1 MTITRANI
9 QKDVQ
14 AFQLKLIS
22 RLFAERKDG
31 TWEGQLSSSALSTAV
46 GIFALA
52 QFDQE
57 RFMLEIKSGLNWLVR
72 NINDDGSYGDTPAS
86 PGNISTTLLT
96 WAAFTLSA
104 KTGRNDTHTIEKI
117 EKWLINQA
125 GSLDA
130 DNLIDKVLDFYGDDH
145 TFSVPIL
152 TMCKLAGCFGDD
164 PKGWKRI
171 PQLPFELSVMP
182 PKFFK
187 KLKLDVVS
195 YALPALIAIG
205 IVRYKHQSSVL
216 NPLTSVRKGFLNKAI
231 KKLESIQPDNGGF
244 LEASPLT
251 GFVLMSLC
259 NSGLEDNRVALKSA
273 MFLKNSIRKD
283 GSLPIDTHLHT
294 WVTTL
299 VINALTEDDQANWL
313 DKHGKRDLMTFLLK
327 QQHVSIHPYTNA
339 QPGGWA
345 WSPLPGA
352 VPDADDSA
360 GALLAIRRLAP
371 NRHTLPKDEAISG
384 IRWLISLQNKDGGIP
399 TFCHGWGKLP
409 FDKSCPDITAHAI
422 RSFIEWENDLI
433 ELKGEI
439 HESIHKMLAYLRNSK
454 REDGSWNPLWFGNQN
469 TEGQRNLTY
478 GTAQVVIALNECGLS
493 DFDFKDLL
501 EKGEKWLLSSQNSD
515 GSWGGDKGCRASIE
529 ETALAL
535 NAFVSSGKYEDEI
548 EKGMQALMTLTQNGA
563 DFPASPIGLY
573 FASLWYDEKLYPLV
587 YSMAAVEKYLSKRKV

>member
-1 MTITRANI
+1 MTVTRANI
-9 QKDVQ
+9 QKDVK

-52 QFDQE
+52 QFDQD
-57 RFMLEIKSGLNWLVR
+57 RFIMEIKSGLNWLVR
-72 NINDDGSYGDTPAS
+72 NINEDGSYGDTPDS
-86 PGNISTTLLT
+86 PGNISTTLLA
-96 WAAFTLSA
+96 WAAFSLSA
-104 KTGRNDTHTIEKI
+104 KTGRNDKETIAKI
-117 EKWLINQA
+117 EKWLVQQA

-130 DNLIDKVLDFYGDDH
+130 NNLIDKVLDFYGEDH

-164 PKGWKRI
+164 PKVWKRI

-182 PKFFK
+182 PNFFK

-205 IVRYKHQSSVL
+205 IVRFKHQASAI
-216 NPLTSVRKGFLNKAI
+216 NPLTSLRKVFLNKAI

-259 NSGLEDNRVALKSA
+259 NSGLEDNCVALRSA

-327 QQHVSIHPYTNA
+327 QQHVEIHPYTNA

-345 WSPLPGA
+345 WSPLAGA
-352 VPDADDSA
+352 VPDADDTA
-360 GALLAIRRLAP
+360 GALLALRRLAP
-371 NRHTLPKDEAISG
+371 KYDVPKDNAIAG
-384 IRWLISLQNKDGGIP
+384 IRWLIGLQNNDGGIP

-422 RSFIEWENDLI
+422 RSFVEWENDLEI
-433 ELKGEI
+433 KGEI
-439 HESIHKMLAYLRNSK
+439 RDSILKMLEYLKKNQRGN
-454 REDGSWNPLWFGNQN
+454 GSWNPLWFGNQN
-469 TEGQRNLTY
+469 TKGQRNLTY

-493 DFDFKDLL
+493 DYDFKDLL
-501 EKGEKWLLSSQNSD
+501 EKGEAWLLDAQNED
-515 GSWGGDKGCRASIE
+515 GSWGGDKGCNPSIE
-529 ETALAL
+529 ETALAVSAL
-535 NAFVSSGKYEDEI
+535 ISSGRHEEKI
-548 EKGMQALMTLTQNGA
+548 EKGMQALLNLTDYGA
-563 DFPASPIGLY
+563 EFPSSPIGLY
-573 FASLWYDEKLYPLV
+573 FASLWYDEKMYPLV
-587 YSMAAVEKYLSKRKV
+587 YTMAAVEKYLK